1 MNLIKYQDFTM
12 VTCYYSY
19 CLLFT
24 QTICYLEKEQEAK
37 LKLDVL
43 KVQVQFI
50 AEFGRQLLDLG
61 VSLIQ
66 KKKPHD

>member
-1 MNLIKYQDFTM
+1 M
-12 VTCYYSY
+12 VAYLYSH

-24 QTICYLEKEQEAK
+24 ETSCYIEKEQEAK

-66 KKKPHD
+66 KKKKQPMTNM

>member
-1 MNLIKYQDFTM
+1 M
-12 VTCYYSY
+12 VTYFYSH

-24 QTICYLEKEQEAK
+24 EISCYVEKEQEAK

-50 AEFGRQLLDLG
+50 AEFVRQLLDLG
-61 VSLIQ
+61 VS
-66 KKKPHD
+66 

>member
-12 VTCYYSY
+12 VICYYSY

-24 QTICYLEKEQEAK
+24 QTSCYLEKEQEAK

-66 KKKPHD
+66 KKNPP

>member
-1 MNLIKYQDFTM
+1 M
-12 VTCYYSY
+12 VAYFYSH

-24 QTICYLEKEQEAK
+24 ETSCYIEKEQEAK

-66 KKKPHD
+66 KKKKKRKQPMTNM